1 MTRDLGLPYG
11 ENGYGVKDKVAK
23 DMRMLW
29 LKGQGVGYGEEGLRS
44 KLCYH
49 G

>member
-1 MTRDLGLPYG
+1 MYG

-23 DMRMLW
+23 DMCMLR
-29 LKGQGVGYGEEGLRS
+29 LNDKGLGYGEEGLRS